1 MEAGPAGLVLG
12 EGPRRRLLRATGGAG
27 GGAASEVAAAA
38 AAAAEGRLWGA
49 REAAWAEAEGA
60 DPGAV
65 VLASADALRALG
77 APSGAPAWVSLQG
90 GRGGRPVALLH
101 CPGLGASTAA
111 AAGPGPF
118 PPPTLWVSAGL
129 AQNLGVRPAL
139 LRAFPARPPPSL
151 GVSLLPAGTRGPRAE
166 EVRLS
171 KVLEP
176 SRHLFPEHSS
186 SATAARGGAGA
197 ASLVRLEAA
206 LRAHFSGR
214 PRWVAPGDLLRLVLP
229 APGPAASASFRVE
242 AVVPAGSG
250 EEEEEEAA
258 AGQRPSSGGG
268 GWVEAGTCR
277 LELRGVVASPV
288 PPCEAC
294 EERPL
299 GALARS
305 VLEAAAPA
313 FFAAP
318 VLEAGGAPALLLH
331 GPGERT
337 AAGAVRAAARAL
349 GVGVVEFCCHDL
361 AEGAGGEGGDEAAAL
376 EAAAESAARFAPA
389 VLLLRRFDAFSGPN
403 DSGSSSRSAQDL
415 LRPALRVLQRAAAG
429 GGAGGPAARAAV
441 AAGNSSGYRPLV
453 LPVATATSAEDL
465 SGESRLH
472 FTHELEVV
480 LPDEGERE
488 AVLRAARVFP
498 ERREGEQGEG
508 KAGEQGRCTSF
519 SLERLA
525 KETPG
530 ASAADLEHLAADV
543 AHRAIGEA
551 APACAAADFA
561 VTDEQV
567 LPALSGLRERASQL
581 IGAPKVPSVGWGDV
595 GGLKDVK
602 EAIVDTF
609 DLPLRHPELFS
620 SGLQLRSGVLLYGPP
635 GTGKTLLAKAVA
647 TECTLNFLS
656 VKGPELISM
665 YIGESE
671 RNVRDVFRRARQA
684 APSVIFFDELDALA
698 PARGRAGDS
707 GGVMDRVVSQF
718 LAELDDVQGAGGEGK
733 VFIIG
738 ATNRPDLIDPSL
750 LRPGRF
756 DTTLYVGIASD
767 GASRTDV
774 LRALTRKFELAPD
787 VELGTIA
794 ARCPKNLTGADLYA
808 LCADAWMCGAKR
820 TIASSRGAQ
829 NGGPRDARVL
839 VSAADFTAALAQLT
853 PSLSVEEIAR
863 YERIRDSYRKK
874 A

>member
-1 MEAGPAGLVLG
+1 M
-12 EGPRRRLLRATGGAG
+12 
-27 GGAASEVAAAA
+27 
-38 AAAAEGRLWGA
+38 
-49 REAAWAEAEGA
+49 
-60 DPGAV
+60 
-65 VLASADALRALG
+65 SA
-77 APSGAPAWVSLQG
+77 QG
-90 GRGGRPVALLH
+90 GRGGRPAVLLH
-101 CPGLGASTAA
+101 CPGLDAVAA
-111 AAGPGPF
+111 AAA
-118 PPPTLWVSAGL
+118 PPPPPPPPALWVSAGL
-129 AQNLGVRPAL
+129 AQNLGLRPAL
-139 LRAFPARPPPSL
+139 MRAFPARPPPSL
-151 GVSLLPAGTRGPRAE
+151 GLALRPPGARLPRAAE
-166 EVRLS
+166 ARLS

-176 SRHLFPEHSS
+176 SRHLFAEHSS
-186 SATAARGGAGA
+186 SATAALGGAGA

-214 PRWVAPGDLLRLVLP
+214 PRWVAPGDLLRLALP
-229 APGPAASASFRVE
+229 GPGPAASASFRVE
-242 AVVPAGSG
+242 AVVPARRS

-258 AGQRPSSGGG
+258 AGPRPSSGGG
-268 GWVEAGTCR
+268 GWVEADTCR
-277 LELRGVVASPV
+277 LELQGVVASPV
-288 PPCEAC
+288 PPCEA
-294 EERPL
+294 RGGQPL
-299 GALARS
+299 GELARS

-318 VLEAGGAPALLLH
+318 VVGAGGSAPAALLLH

-337 AAGAVRAAARAL
+337 AAGAARAAAGAL
-349 GVGVVEFCCHDL
+349 GVGVVEFCCHEL
-361 AEGAGGEGGDEAAAL
+361 AEGVGGEGGDAAAAL

-389 VLLLRRFDAFSGPN
+389 LLLLRRFEAFVGPS
-403 DSGSSSRSAQDL
+403 DGGSSARSAQDL

-429 GGAGGPAARAAV
+429 GGAGVPVARAAV
-441 AAGNSSGYRPLV
+441 TADNSSGYCPLV
-453 LPVATATSAEDL
+453 LPIATATSAEDL
-465 SGESRLH
+465 PAESRLH

-480 LPDEGERE
+480 LPDERERE
-488 AVLRAARVFP
+488 AVLRAAGVFS
-498 ERREGEQGEG
+498 ERRAGGEGESSAGQEG
-508 KAGEQGRCTSF
+508 RGSSF

-530 ASAADLEHLAADV
+530 ASAADLAHLAADV
-543 AHRAIGEA
+543 AHRAIAA
-551 APACAAADFA
+551 APPACDPADFA

-567 LPALSGLRERASQL
+567 LPALSGLRERASQV

-767 GASRTDV
+767 GASRMDV
-774 LRALTRKFELAPD
+774 LRALTRRFELAPD
-787 VELGTIA
+787 ADLGAVA
-794 ARCPKNLTGADLYA
+794 ARCPKHATGADLYA
-808 LCADAWMCGAKR
+808 LCADAWMFGAKR
-820 TIASSRGAQ
+820 TIASSRQPQDSGQ
-829 NGGPRDARVL
+829 RDARVL

-853 PSLSVEEIAR
+853 PSLSVEELAR

>member
-12 EGPRRRLLRATGGAG
+12 EGPRRRLLRAAGGAG
-27 GGAASEVAAAA
+27 GRAASEAV

-49 REAAWAEAEGA
+49 RETAWAEAEGA
-60 DPGAV
+60 DPGAA

-77 APSGAPAWVSLQG
+77 APSGAPAWVSVQG
-90 GRGGRPVALLH
+90 GRGGRPVVLLL
-101 CPGLGASTAA
+101 CPGIGAA
-111 AAGPGPF
+111 AAAATGPGPS
-118 PPPTLWVSAGL
+118 PPPALWVSAGL
-129 AQNLGVRPAL
+129 AQNLGLRPAL
-139 LRAFPARPPPSL
+139 LRVFPARPPPSL
-151 GVSLLPAGTRGPRAE
+151 GVTLLPAGTRGLRAA

-197 ASLVRLEAA
+197 TSLVRLEAA

-242 AVVPAGSG
+242 AVVPARRG
-250 EEEEEEAA
+250 EEEEEAV
-258 AGQRPSSGGG
+258 AGPRPSSGGG
-268 GWVEAGTCR
+268 GWVEADTCR

-288 PPCEAC
+288 PPCETC
-294 EERPL
+294 EGEPL

-318 VLEAGGAPALLLH
+318 ALGTGGAPAALLLH

-337 AAGAVRAAARAL
+337 AAGAARAAARAL
-349 GVGVVEFCCHDL
+349 GVGLVEFCCHEL

-403 DSGSSSRSAQDL
+403 DGGNSSRSVQDL
-415 LRPALRVLQRAAAG
+415 LRPALRVLQRATAG
-429 GGAGGPAARAAV
+429 GGAGAPAARAAV
-441 AAGNSSGYRPLV
+441 VADNSSGYCPLV

-465 SGESRLH
+465 PSECRLH
-472 FTHELEVV
+472 FTHELEVTM
-480 LPDEGERE
+480 PDEGERE
-488 AVLRAARVFP
+488 AVLRAACVFP
-498 ERREGEQGEG
+498 EKRAGEEGEG
-508 KAGEQGRCTSF
+508 KAGEEGRCSSF

-530 ASAADLEHLAADV
+530 ASAADLAHLAADV
-543 AHRAIGEA
+543 AHRAIGAA
-551 APACAAADFA
+551 APVCAAADFA

-567 LPALSGLRERASQL
+567 LPALSGLRERASQV

-787 VELGTIA
+787 VELGAIA
-794 ARCPKNLTGADLYA
+794 ARCPKHLTGADLYA

-820 TIASSRGAQ
+820 TIASP
-829 NGGPRDARVL
+829 GGVQDGGQRDARVL

-853 PSLSVEEIAR
+853 PSLSVEELDR